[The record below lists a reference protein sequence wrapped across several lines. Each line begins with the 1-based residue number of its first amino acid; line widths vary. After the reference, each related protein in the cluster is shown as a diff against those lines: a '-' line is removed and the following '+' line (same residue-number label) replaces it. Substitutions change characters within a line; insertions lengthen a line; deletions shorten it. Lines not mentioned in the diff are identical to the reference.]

1 MSGLLRRPF
10 TRVLATRGVHTEARI
25 AKLGYTLP
33 TLPQP
38 VGAYTLA
45 VKQGGWVYCAGHL
58 PFKGEGVSHA
68 RRLNLSLAL
77 TATFM
82 PSHNYTENMKDL
94 HIGRL
99 GVEFTAEQGSELAK
113 ITGLELIASLK
124 GAVGDLDKVKRIVK
138 VNGYIACPDTFTAL
152 PAVLNGC
159 SNLIGEVFE
168 DRGVHARAA
177 VGVTS
182 LPLGVPV
189 EIDLVAE
196 VED

>member
-1 MSGLLRRPF
+1 MSTDDAKMMSGLLRRPF

-77 TATFM
+77 TAALCLPVNNRNTG
-82 PSHNYTENMKDL
+82 P
-94 HIGRL
+94 R
-99 GVEFTAEQGSELAK
+99 SEE
-113 ITGLELIASLK
+113 G
-124 GAVGDLDKVKRIVK
+124 
-138 VNGYIACPDTFTAL
+138 
-152 PAVLNGC
+152 
-159 SNLIGEVFE
+159 
-168 DRGVHARAA
+168 
-177 VGVTS
+177 
-182 LPLGVPV
+182 GVP
-189 EIDLVAE
+189 EIPRPVGRD
-196 VED
+196 

>member
-1 MSGLLRRPF
+1 MSAIVRRSLL
-10 TRVLATRGVHTEARI
+10 TRLATRGVHTEARI

-33 TLPQP
+33 ELPQP
-38 VGAYTLA
+38 VGAYKLA
-45 VKQGGWVYCAGHL
+45 IKQGGWVYCAGHL
-58 PFKGEGVSHA
+58 PFK
-68 RRLNLSLAL
+68 
-77 TATFM
+77 
-82 PSHNYTENMKDL
+82 ENMKDL
-94 HIGRL
+94 HIGRV

-168 DRGVHARAA
+168 DRGVHARSA

-189 EIDLVAE
+189 EIDLIAE
-196 VED
+196 VDD